1 MNKTMSINH
10 HPSDALLIDYAAGSL
25 GPARALVIA
34 AHIHACAACQAS
46 VAAAEAVGGALLED
60 LSGAPMSPDA
70 LDRALARLEQ
80 PESEPAP
87 PARTQAPHPP
97 AQPQD
102 WIRVP
107 AEVAEAAGRKR
118 WVAPGVWVAPIDT
131 GTPGGPL
138 SYLLRV
144 GQGMRMPQHTH
155 TGSELTLVLKGAFL
169 DGDDRYGPGDVSE
182 VDDEVEHSPAI
193 LAGEECVCLV
203 ACDNRLIVR
212 DWLGRLVQSYA
223 GI

>member
-10 HPSDALLIDYAAGSL
+10 HPSEALLFDYAAGSL
-25 GPARALVIA
+25 EPARAIVVA
-34 AHIHACAACQAS
+34 AHVHACASCQAS

-80 PESEPAP
+80 PGSGNDAP
-87 PARTQAPHPP
+87 PPRTRAPHPH
-97 AQPQD
+97 D

-107 AEVAEAAGRKR
+107 AEVVEAAARKR

-155 TGSELTLVLKGAFL
+155 AGSELTLVLKGAFL
-169 DGDDRYGPGDVSE
+169 DGGDRYGPGDVSE

-193 LAGEECVCLV
+193 VAGEECVCLV

>member
-1 MNKTMSINH
+1 MNKIMSIRH
-10 HPSDALLIDYAAGSL
+10 HPSDALLVDHAAGSL
-25 GPARALVIA
+25 GPARAMVVA
-34 AHIHACAACQAS
+34 THVHACSHCQAR
-46 VAAAEAVGGALLED
+46 VAAAEAAGGALLED
-60 LSGAPMSPDA
+60 LPGAPMAPDA
-70 LDRALARLEQ
+70 LDLALARLEQ
-80 PESEPAP
+80 PESIPSP
-87 PARTQAPHPP
+87 PRDRTQAPHPK
-97 AQPQD
+97 D

-107 AEVAEAAGRKR
+107 PEVAEAAARKR

-155 TGSELTLVLKGAFL
+155 DGAELTLVLKGAFM
-169 DGDDRYGPGDVSE
+169 DGSDHFGPGDVSE
-182 VDDEVEHSPAI
+182 VDGEVDHSPKI
-193 LAGEECVCLV
+193 MGGEECVCLV

-212 DWLGRLVQSYA
+212 DWLGRIVQSYA

>member
-34 AHIHACAACQAS
+34 AHVHACAACQAS

-60 LSGAPMSPDA
+60 LSGSPLSPDA

-80 PESEPAP
+80 PGSGTEAP
-87 PARTQAPHPP
+87 PARTQAPSPT
-97 AQPQD
+97 D

-107 AEVAEAAGRKR
+107 AEVAEAVARKR
-118 WVAPGVWVAPIDT
+118 WVAPGVWVAPIDM
-131 GTPGGPL
+131 GEPGGPL

-155 TGSELTLVLKGAFL
+155 AGSELTLVLKGAFL